1 MINWGSI
8 YINKKIKD
16 QDEKV
21 VELQGWCLSLAE
33 VKLKSFKVI
42 KGAIKRSQKIRD

>member
-8 YINKKIKD
+8 YINQKTKD

-21 VELQGWCLSLAE
+21 IELQGWCLSLAG

-42 KGAIKRSQKIRD
+42 KAAIKRS